1 MSELQAIEIKVLRCE
16 SGMWIWK
23 LRRLRRAGPGNG
35 GKFLAVSQMEFMD
48 AWEANKSAD
57 RMSVTLKACGCGV
70 VKVKYG
76 QYDFSGVRKPRVVRS
91 RSDVM
96 QTAFGFGVVL
106 EKSG

>member
-1 MSELQAIEIKVLRCE
+1 MSQLQAIEIKVMRCE

-35 GKFLAVSQMEFMD
+35 GKFLAVSQVEFMD
-48 AWEANKSAD
+48 AWEANKSAG
-57 RMSVTLKACGCGV
+57 RMARTLEACGCGA
-70 VKVKYG
+70 VKVKNG
-76 QYDFSGVRKPRVVRS
+76 QCDFPGVRKPRVVRS

>member
-1 MSELQAIEIKVLRCE
+1 MRQLQAIEVKVLRCQ

-23 LRRLRRAGPGNG
+23 LRRLRRAGSGNG
-35 GKFLAVSQMEFMD
+35 GKFLAVSQVEFVD
-48 AWEANKSAD
+48 AWKANKSAD
-57 RMSVTLKACGCGV
+57 RMARTLEACGCSAV
-70 VKVKYG
+70 SVKYG
-76 QYDFSGVRKPRVVRS
+76 QYDFPGTRKPRVVRS